1 MKSDIKGQYPNTSQF
16 YIAPRREKVSIDITY
31 FRVAAAQDYF
41 DSDVSGDGFRGGNR
55 YLRKP
60 SVEFEKLFRSACD
73 ELKHESGNAHQ
84 QDALM
89 GLARLF

>member
-1 MKSDIKGQYPNTSQF
+1 M
-16 YIAPRREKVSIDITY
+16 DITY

-73 ELKHESGNAHQ
+73 SGNAHQ

>member
-16 YIAPRREKVSIDITY
+16 YIAPRRGKVAMDISY
-31 FRVAAAQDYF
+31 FRVAAAQNYF